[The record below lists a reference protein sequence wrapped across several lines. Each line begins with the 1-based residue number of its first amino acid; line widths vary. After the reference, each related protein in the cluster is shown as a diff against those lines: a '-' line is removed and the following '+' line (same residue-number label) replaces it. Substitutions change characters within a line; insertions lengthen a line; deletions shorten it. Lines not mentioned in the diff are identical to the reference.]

1 MLQEDD
7 EEEEKNVDPNKPRP
21 PRPPRTRGRGMV
33 RRGRGARSNLAQRM
47 IIAPGSPD
55 SEIIG
60 EFDETE
66 TGGSHQLPEF
76 NPDEEE
82 ESRVVEER
90 HPVEDKEMLKT
101 GRPASMEWILLSPT
115 FYTIRQSL
123 PWITRFKPSA

>member
-1 MLQEDD
+1 
-7 EEEEKNVDPNKPRP
+7 
-21 PRPPRTRGRGMV
+21 MV

-115 FYTIRQSL
+115 FYAIRQSL
-123 PWITRFKPSA
+123 LDYTVQALCVKPSQDLFEAAVVVEVVYPVR